1 MAKSKQ
7 NFTHQ
12 VVYSEKHH
20 IIVTTPKGWAR
31 ENRAYFSHS
40 FNGDDVPRTKEI
52 EEQLEKLGFK
62 NATSAEMVIFYEFKN

>member
-20 IIVTTPKGWAR
+20 IVVTTPKGWAR
-31 ENRAYFSHS
+31 ENRSHFKQS
-40 FNGDDVPRTKEI
+40 FNGDDVPRTREI
-52 EEQLEKLGFK
+52 EKQLEKIKFK
-62 NATSAEMVIFYEFKN
+62 RAQTAEMIIYYEFK